1 MFFSTYANNYVC
13 ENNYVCYI
21 MLITRGTT
29 RKRETLSDYNIRGNI
44 YNMCFL
50 QKSAYIKRSFRLNSL
65 YIQFFLLKTLVI
77 NLFRLPVSHKSEI
90 SNYNEL

>member
-21 MLITRGTT
+21 MLITRGIT

-65 YIQFFLLKTLVI
+65 YIQFFFIK
-77 NLFRLPVSHKSEI
+77 NSSHKFI
-90 SNYNEL
+90 SSPCITLIRNIKL